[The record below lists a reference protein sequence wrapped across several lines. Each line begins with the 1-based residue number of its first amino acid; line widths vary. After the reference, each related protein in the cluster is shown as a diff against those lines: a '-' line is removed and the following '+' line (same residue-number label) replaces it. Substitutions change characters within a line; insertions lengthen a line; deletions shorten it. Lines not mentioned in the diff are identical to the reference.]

1 MPEITL
7 KFKLPEEQTEAD
19 HAILGTEWYF
29 AVYEIVSELRSR
41 IKYENA
47 GQEIA
52 DFNKW
57 VWEMLQERGLDPY
70 KE

>member
-1 MPEITL
+1 MPSITL
-7 KFKLPEEQTEAD
+7 KYTLPDERVDAEQAIHGAD
-19 HAILGTEWYF
+19 WYL
-29 AVYEIVSELRSR
+29 AVYEIVSELRSW
-41 IKYENA
+41 IKFEGA

-57 VWEMLQERGLDPY
+57 VWEMLNERGLDPY